1 MRTDAVDIFSSGI
14 KAVSPVSAVTRFCS
28 LKEEVLTV
36 GNRSY
41 DLSCFEHLFVIGAGK
56 ACAPMALALENLLGD
71 RIDSGLIN
79 VKYQHVEQLS
89 RIKINEAG
97 HPIPDENGMAGAG
110 EILRIVQSATAE
122 DLVVCLLS
130 GGGSALLPL
139 PADGIS
145 LADKQKTIQI
155 LLSCGVAIHDIN
167 TIRKHISSVKGG
179 RLAKAAYPA
188 TVVTLILSD
197 VIGDDPD
204 VIASGPTVPDSSTFE
219 NCMEIIDKYK
229 IQKTLPESVTSYIQ
243 KGVEKKIGETPKKTD
258 PFFQKIDYTI
268 IGSNAEA
275 LFAAKRKAAM
285 LGYNTLI
292 LSTLIDGD
300 TAQAARL
307 HAAIAGEIKKSG
319 NPVSPPAC
327 ILSGGE
333 TTVKIK
339 GNGLGGRNMEFALA
353 FAVAARDLK
362 DVVLLSAGTDGT
374 DGPTDAAGAFSDSFT
389 LEKAKSGS
397 IDASAYLA
405 NNDSYHFFRQ
415 IGDLF
420 ITGPT
425 NTNVMDVRILIVS

>member
-1 MRTDAVDIFSSGI
+1 M
-14 KAVSPVSAVTRFCS
+14 SAVTRFCS

-122 DLVVCLLS
+122 DLVICLLS

-333 TTVKIK
+333 TTVEIK

-353 FAVAARDLK
+353 FAVAARGLK
-362 DVVLLSAGTDGT
+362 DVVLLSVGTDGT

>member
-1 MRTDAVDIFSSGI
+1 M
-14 KAVSPVSAVTRFCS
+14 SAVTRFCS